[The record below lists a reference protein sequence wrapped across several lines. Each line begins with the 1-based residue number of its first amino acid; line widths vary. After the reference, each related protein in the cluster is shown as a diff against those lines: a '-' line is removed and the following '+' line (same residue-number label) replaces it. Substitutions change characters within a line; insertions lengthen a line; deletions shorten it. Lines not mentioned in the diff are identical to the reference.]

1 MEFKRNILVM
11 NLFFLDI
18 ILKVLF
24 STLLFIKMIIKLRKK
39 IPLPKKEKIVP
50 ELPLKHTKLI

>member
-39 IPLPKKEKIVP
+39 ILPKKEKIVP